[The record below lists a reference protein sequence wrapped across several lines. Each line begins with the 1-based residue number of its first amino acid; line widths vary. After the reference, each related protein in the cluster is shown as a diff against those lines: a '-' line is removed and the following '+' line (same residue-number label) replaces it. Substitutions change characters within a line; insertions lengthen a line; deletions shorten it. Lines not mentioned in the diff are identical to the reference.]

1 MMVSFL
7 VTTLYPIQVS
17 EAIQI
22 GARAIKDNSISIEEV
37 HAHLQELDE
46 SVASQKQVE
55 EALGKL
61 LLFPQLFLA
70 I

>member
-1 MMVSFL
+1 MVSFL
-7 VTTLYPIQVS
+7 VTLSLYPIQVS

-61 LLFPQLFLA
+61 LLFP
-70 I
+70 